1 VAPIQV
7 VIVPI
12 WRKDEERRQVE
23 ETVDRVRAMLRRAV
37 RVHADLRDDKTPGWK
52 FNDWDLKGVP
62 IRLEI
67 GPRDV
72 ASDQV
77 TLVRRDVLGQR
88 QAVPIANLVG
98 AVQSELE
105 SIQVSLFRA
114 ARAML
119 ERYTEDVRDYE
130 VLKERVAT
138 NAGFNRAFWCGD
150 PACEARVKAETK
162 ATVRCI
168 PFEQPA
174 ELEPCLVCGA
184 PGKYQVIWARA
195 Y

>member
-1 VAPIQV
+1 H
-7 VIVPI
+7 
-12 WRKDEERRQVE
+12 RE
-23 ETVDRVRAMLRRAV
+23 
-37 RVHADLRDDKTPGWK
+37 DKTPGWK

-72 ASDQV
+72 ANDQV

-88 QAVPIANLVG
+88 QAVPIATVVE
-98 AVQSELE
+98 AVRSELDA
-105 SIQVSLFRA
+105 VHTSLFQS

-119 ERYTEDVRDYE
+119 EQYTEDVVDYDR
-130 VLKERVAT
+130 LKDRVAS

-162 ATVRCI
+162 ATIRCI
-168 PFEQPA
+168 PFDQPPTC
-174 ELEPCLVCGA
+174 EPCLVCGA
-184 PGKYQVIWARA
+184 PGRYQVIWARA

>member
-1 VAPIQV
+1 V

-23 ETVDRVRAMLRRAV
+23 EAVDRVRAVLRPVV

-72 ASDQV
+72 ANDQV

-88 QAVPIANLVG
+88 QTVPIANVVA
-98 AVQSELE
+98 AVQQELT
-105 SIQVSLFRA
+105 SIQQSLFQS

-119 ERYTEDVRDYE
+119 ERHTEDVRDYE
-130 VLKERVAT
+130 RLKERVAT
-138 NAGFNRAFWCGD
+138 NAGFVRAFWCGN
-150 PACEARVKAETK
+150 AECEARVKAETK
-162 ATVRCI
+162 ATIRCI

-174 ELEPCLVCGA
+174 EREPCIVCGA
-184 PGKYQVIWARA
+184 PGRYQVIWARA